1 MDIFNEALP
10 FRWKCPVCAHAAV
23 ITESSIDRKSLSL
36 HASKDSTTVVVRA
49 VVVEC
54 PNSDCE
60 EQSVRVGAYWAR
72 YQMIHGT
79 ATAIP
84 TAPIG
89 IGQFAFAPT
98 SVAPLSE
105 TVPQS
110 VRSDYDEAY
119 LIRTLSPKASATLSR
134 RALQGMIRDRW
145 GVVKRTL
152 DGELKAIEE
161 YCEPELYQALMG
173 LKAIGNIGAHPEK
186 DADVIIDI
194 EDGEAEELLQL
205 LKYLDE
211 EWYVA
216 REKRKKRL
224 SSIEAMAGEKAAT
237 RSADRQTEA

>member
-1 MDIFNEALP
+1 M
-10 FRWKCPVCAHAAV
+10 
-23 ITESSIDRKSLSL
+23 
-36 HASKDSTTVVVRA
+36 
-49 VVVEC
+49 
-54 PNSDCE
+54 
-60 EQSVRVGAYWAR
+60 
-72 YQMIHGT
+72 
-79 ATAIP
+79 
-84 TAPIG
+84 
-89 IGQFAFAPT
+89 
-98 SVAPLSE
+98 
-105 TVPQS
+105 
-110 VRSDYDEAY
+110 
-119 LIRTLSPKASATLSR
+119 
-134 RALQGMIRDRW
+134 
-145 GVVKRTL
+145 KRTL